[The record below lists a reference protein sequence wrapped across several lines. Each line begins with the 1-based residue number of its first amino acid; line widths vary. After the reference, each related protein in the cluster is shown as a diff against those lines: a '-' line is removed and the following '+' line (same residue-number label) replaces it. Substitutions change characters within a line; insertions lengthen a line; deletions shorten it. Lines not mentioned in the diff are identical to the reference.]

1 MRNFAVSNATAHWGK
16 SPTPETWFVFF
27 SLFRPARLDRQ
38 GLSSV
43 QLEKKKTMGLVGF
56 QGSRIKHPKK
66 KKKKKNTSSHPHS
79 LLLAATHQ
87 FQLSTFM

>member
-38 GLSSV
+38 GFSSV
-43 QLEKKKTMGLVGF
+43 QLEKKKPWVWLGFKGLELNT
-56 QGSRIKHPKK
+56 QK